1 MVRLDDSYLLS
12 EKQIKFF
19 RKNNFIKLKNVFDK
33 ATINH
38 YNEVISKTVESI
50 ETTKVPLEDRDTY
63 GKAFLQL
70 FNLWQHNKDVRDFV
84 FSKRLAKIASDLM
97 GVTGVRLYHDQAL
110 FKEAGGGITPW
121 HADQY
126 YWPVESNKTIT
137 VWIPLQKT
145 PLSMG
150 PLEFSSRSHII
161 KKGRNLSI
169 SDDSEEI
176 MDKKLRIKD
185 FDHVIEPFDIG
196 EVSFHSGWVF
206 HRAGPNKTNKMRK
219 VMTVIFIDHEM
230 RLKSPENDG
239 QKNDWKTWC
248 PNVKIGEIIASPIN
262 PVLYSK
268 GL

>member
-1 MVRLDDSYLLS
+1 M
-12 EKQIKFF
+12 
-19 RKNNFIKLKNVFDK
+19 
-33 ATINH
+33 
-38 YNEVISKTVESI
+38 
-50 ETTKVPLEDRDTY
+50 
-63 GKAFLQL
+63 
-70 FNLWQHNKDVRDFV
+70 
-84 FSKRLAKIASDLM
+84 
-97 GVTGVRLYHDQAL
+97 
-110 FKEAGGGITPW
+110 
-121 HADQY
+121 
-126 YWPVESNKTIT
+126 
-137 VWIPLQKT
+137 
-145 PLSMG
+145 
-150 PLEFSSRSHII
+150 
-161 KKGRNLSI
+161 
-169 SDDSEEI
+169 
-176 MDKKLRIKD
+176 RIKD